1 MRFFHHPALAR
12 FSWAAFRIVL
22 GLAFASHGAQKLFG
36 MFGGV
41 DGHGMAVPLTSMFG
55 VAGVLELVGGLLIAI
70 GLFTRCAAFV
80 VSGEMAVAYFMV
92 HVANSGS
99 IHPLVNKGEPALL
112 YCFAFLFFAFNGA
125 GPWSLDARRGRGAV
139 TGQ

>member
-12 FSWAAFRIVL
+12 LSWAAFRVVL

-41 DGHGMAVPLTSMFG
+41 DGHGMAVPLVSMFG
-55 VAGVLELVGGLLIAI
+55 FAALLELVGGLLVAI
-70 GLFTRCAAFV
+70 GFFTRPAAFIL
-80 VSGEMAVAYFMV
+80 SGEMAVAYFMV
-92 HVANSGS
+92 HVAKSGS

-112 YCFAFLFFAFNGA
+112 YCFAFLLFAFNGA
-125 GPWSLDARRGRGAV
+125 GPWSLDAARERRVA
-139 TGQ
+139 GQ